1 MDTLLIVLRGYVIFV
16 AASGFIFG
24 QMFFNNFAWGATLAG
39 VFGIISGFLGGK
51 FARKTLLRSK
61 AIITCCII
69 SLGGVSLDAYNY
81 YANLN
86 SSGNY
91 YAWFMIAP
99 FCFILIF
106 IIWHITYN
114 MPSNNAFKR
123 DAEKASR
130 PLT

>member
-16 AASGFIFG
+16 AAFGFIFG
-24 QMFFNNFAWGATLAG
+24 QMFFNNFAWGATFAG
-39 VFGIISGFLGGK
+39 VFGIISGFFGDK
-51 FARKTLLRSK
+51 FAHKTLLRSK
-61 AIITCCII
+61 TMIACCIL

-86 SSGNY
+86 SPDNY

-99 FCFILIF
+99 FCLILLL
-106 IIWHITYN
+106 IIWHIIINMFYN
-114 MPSNNAFKR
+114 DAFKR
-123 DAEKASR
+123 DAENTPP